1 MTDWTEMDGIT
12 GLGPRA
18 EVEGLLRLRK
28 VDTSRLSA
36 RVRPRVKTRGVPPAL
51 RDHLVYATSDV
62 GEAEWLGRPLF
73 GPHRIRVL
81 DSVPGDFEASW
92 HAVRFRNVTLGHL
105 DFGARVELSAEQLPS
120 DGLLL
125 VPMSGTSV
133 VTTARGTT
141 EASPI
146 RAVMPRPGPLTMR
159 CERQTAQLA
168 VVVERQ
174 ALAVH
179 LSRLLGR
186 SLDHPLV
193 FDLEL
198 DLAAGT
204 SSRWNFAIQ
213 MLHAELLDPGSLL
226 HQGVGIGQLEE
237 FLMSSLLYAHRS
249 NYSDP
254 LTAAARPVEHRVTR
268 VAKDYIEMH
277 LREPMRVTTVADAVG
292 VSIRTLESAFRSDLR
307 ATPTSYIRSRR
318 LERIRADL
326 ADAGPGVTVTATAL
340 RWGSTHLGRFAS
352 EYHARFGETP
362 SQTLRH

>member
-1 MTDWTEMDGIT
+1 MGEIT
-12 GLGPRA
+12 ALGPRA
-18 EVEGLLRLRK
+18 ETEGLLRLRK

-51 RDHLVYATSDV
+51 RDHLVYATTDL
-62 GEAEWLGRPLF
+62 GEAEWLGRPLL
-73 GPHRIRVL
+73 GPHRLRIL
-81 DSVPGDFEASW
+81 DSVPTDFEASW

-120 DGLLL
+120 DGLVLL

-133 VTTARGTT
+133 VTEARGTA

-146 RAVMPRPGPLTMR
+146 RAVMPGPGPLTMR

-179 LSRLLGR
+179 LSRLIGR

-198 DLAAGT
+198 DLAAAT
-204 SSRWNFAIQ
+204 SSRWNFAVQ
-213 MLHAELLDPGSLL
+213 VLHAELLDPGSLL

-249 NYSDP
+249 NYSEP
-254 LTAAARPVEHRVTR
+254 LTAAARPIEHRATR

-277 LREPMRVTTVADAVG
+277 LTDPMRVTTVADAAG
-292 VSIRTLESAFRSDLR
+292 VSVRTLESAFRSDLR
-307 ATPTSYIRSRR
+307 TTPTSYIRSRR

-340 RWGSTHLGRFAS
+340 RWGITHLGRFAS
-352 EYHARFGETP
+352 DYHARFGETP